1 MNVAEQERFF
11 YHSFPRRG
19 SNTDAEIDKG
29 YKILS
34 LICDAGLLLAPEVVN
49 WQYPHADG
57 SPPRTQTYIQRRVC
71 FTELAPSDLSEHA
84 EIFGRF
90 ALEFEI
96 DVLKGMGALPVFYIP
111 QATTAEASEINN
123 LGSVLVNQM
132 IDAAMLA
139 MRFAEVKKL
148 VDAAPDGTR
157 LDATMGVNKFKEFR
171 LDAKETR
178 NTLEALGYGLTP
190 PDMLEQSLYGL
201 LHCFYPADNLR
212 DNKVLAYYR
221 QREWRISH
229 NFAIRGED
237 VMRRVSNE
245 VIGRLMEID
254 AEFFGRNFPTPSG
267 AKHLAEEAFV
277 YPGFGGKRVIQMVR
291 RVIVP
296 RHALNR
302 ASKIVAQFA
311 PEVPVVCIEELR
323 IRAAIL
329 QMLRSLFRHCKR

>member
-1 MNVAEQERFF
+1 MSVSERERFF

-19 SNTDAEIDKG
+19 NNTDAEIDKG
-29 YKILS
+29 CKILS
-34 LICDAGLLLAPEVVN
+34 LICDSGLLLAPEVIK
-49 WQYPHADG
+49 WQYPHANG
-57 SPPRTQTYIQRRVC
+57 SSPRTQTYIQRRVC
-71 FTELAPSDLSEHA
+71 FTELAPGDLSEHA

-111 QATTAEASEINN
+111 QATTTEPSEISN
-123 LGSVLVNQM
+123 LGSVLVNQI

-139 MRFAEVKKL
+139 MRLKEVKIL

-157 LDATMGVNKFKEFR
+157 LDTTTGVNKFKNFS

-212 DNKVLAYYR
+212 DNKALAYYR

-229 NFAIRGED
+229 NFAIRGEE
-237 VMRRVSNE
+237 VMRRVSDE

-254 AEFFGRNFPTPSG
+254 AEFFGRDFPTAAGRSS
-267 AKHLAEEAFV
+267 LARESWI
-277 YPGFGGKRVIQMVR
+277 YPGFGGKRVLQMVR

-296 RHALNR
+296 
-302 ASKIVAQFA
+302 S
-311 PEVPVVCIEELR
+311 PVVARAKEILANFPSLPPVVSIEALR
-323 IRAAIL
+323 G
-329 QMLRSLFRHCKR
+329 

>member
-1 MNVAEQERFF
+1 MSVAEKERFF

-19 SNTDAEIDKG
+19 SNTDAEIAKG
-29 YKILS
+29 CKILS
-34 LICDAGLLLAPEVVN
+34 LICDAGLLLAPEVVT

-71 FTELAPSDLSEHA
+71 FTELAPGDLSEHA

-111 QATTAEASEINN
+111 QATSASPSEINN

-132 IDAAMLA
+132 IDATRLL
-139 MRFAEVKKL
+139 MRVAELKKE
-148 VDAAPDGTR
+148 VDAAPDGSR
-157 LDATMGVNKFKEFR
+157 LDRTLGVDKFKDFSF
-171 LDAKETR
+171 DSKETR

-201 LHCFYPADNLR
+201 LHCFYPADNLKENR
-212 DNKVLAYYR
+212 ALAYYR

-237 VMRRVSNE
+237 VMRRPSDE
-245 VIGRLMEID
+245 MIGRLMEFD
-254 AEFFGRNFPTPSG
+254 AQFFGRDFPIPSG
-267 AKHLAEEAFV
+267 TSCLAKESWI
-277 YPGFGGKRVIQMVR
+277 YPGFGGKRVMQMVR

-296 RHALNR
+296 SAAVER
-302 ASKIVAQFA
+302 ATEMLAKL
-311 PEVPVVCIEELR
+311 PNPPPVVLIESLR
-323 IRAAIL
+323 R
-329 QMLRSLFRHCKR
+329 

>member
-1 MNVAEQERFF
+1 MSVADKEQYF

-29 YKILS
+29 CKILS
-34 LICDAGLLLAPEVVN
+34 LICDAGLLLAPEVVK

-57 SPPRTQTYIQRRVC
+57 SSPPRTQTYIQRRVC
-71 FTELAPSDLSEHA
+71 FTELAPGDLSEHA

-90 ALEFEI
+90 ALEFEV

-111 QATTAEASEINN
+111 QATTTEPSEINY

-139 MRFAEVKKL
+139 MRLTEVKKL
-148 VDAAPDGTR
+148 VDDAPDGTR
-157 LDATMGVNKFKEFR
+157 LDTTMGVNKFKDFS

-212 DNKVLAYYR
+212 DNKALAYYR

-229 NFAIRGED
+229 NFAVRGEE
-237 VMRRVSNE
+237 VMHRVSDE
-245 VIGRLMEID
+245 VIRRLMEID
-254 AEFFGRNFPTPSG
+254 AEFFGRDFPTAAGTSRL
-267 AKHLAEEAFV
+267 AKESWI
-277 YPGFGGKRVIQMVR
+277 YPGFGGKRVLQMVR

-296 RHALNR
+296 SPAVDR
-302 ASKIVAQFA
+302 AKEILPKS
-311 PEVPVVCIEELR
+311 PPVVLIEALGG
-323 IRAAIL
+323 
-329 QMLRSLFRHCKR
+329 